1 MIMDWTLVE
10 YAVLGFCAQMVDG
23 ALGMAY
29 GVISTTFLLSM
40 GLPPAT
46 ASASV
51 HAAEVVTTG
60 VSGASHV
67 FQGNVDRRL
76 FVPLAISGVLGGVL
90 GAYVLTEIPGDVV
103 KPIVAA
109 YLLALGMII
118 LRRGILGRQ
127 TRQRARR
134 LWPLGIGGGFLD
146 AAGGGGWGPVVTTT
160 LLAHGHMPQRA
171 IGSVSLSEFFV
182 SAAISATFV
191 ATIGIDHWQIIAGL
205 IAGGA
210 LAAPIAAY
218 LVKHIKPRILMMTVG
233 VLVILL
239 SLRTLALALNLFA

>member
-1 MIMDWTLVE
+1 MELTFVE
-10 YAVLGFCAQMVDG
+10 YAILGFCAQMVDG

-51 HAAEVVTTG
+51 HAAEVATTG
-60 VSGASHV
+60 VSGTSHA

-76 FVPLAISGVLGGVL
+76 FVPLAISGVLGGIV
-90 GAYVLTEIPGDVV
+90 GAYVLTQVPGDIV
-103 KPIVAA
+103 KPAVAI
-109 YLLALGMII
+109 YLLILGAVI

-127 TRQRARR
+127 PRHRARR

-160 LLAHGHMPQRA
+160 LLVHGHMPRRA
-171 IGSVSLSEFFV
+171 VGSVVLSEFFV
-182 SAAISATFV
+182 STAISVTFM
-191 ATIGIDHWQIIAGL
+191 ATIGIDHWQIVAGL

-218 LVKHIKPRILMMTVG
+218 AVKRIKPRFLMIAVG
-233 VLVILL
+233 FLVILL
-239 SLRTLALALNLFA
+239 SFRTLVLALNGFA

>member
-1 MIMDWTLVE
+1 MMDWTLAE
-10 YAVLGFCAQMVDG
+10 YAILGFCAQMVDG

-60 VSGASHV
+60 VSGVSHAV
-67 FQGNVDRRL
+67 LGNVDRRL
-76 FVPLAISGVLGGVL
+76 FLPLAVSGMLGGIL
-90 GAYVLTEIPGDVV
+90 GAYVLTEIPGDLI
-103 KPIVAA
+103 KPFVAV
-109 YLLALGMII
+109 YLLVVGIII
-118 LRRGILGRQ
+118 LRRGIFGRQ
-127 TRQRARR
+127 PRKAARR
-134 LWPLGIGGGFLD
+134 IWPLGLGGGFLD

-160 LLAHGHMPQRA
+160 LLARGHMPRRA

-182 SAAISATFV
+182 SAATATTFIT
-191 ATIGIDHWQIIAGL
+191 TIGIDHWRIVAGL

-210 LAAPIAAY
+210 LAAPLAA
-218 LVKHIKPRILMMTVG
+218 LAVKRIKPRMLMIAVG
-233 VLVILL
+233 ALVIGL
-239 SLRTLALALNLFA
+239 SVRTLVLSMNLLA